1 MGIAL
6 QISDGLKLR
15 IEESVL
21 IDVLISVDLSPLTQR
36 VGDRFCTPLL

>member
-1 MGIAL
+1 MGIAP

-15 IEESVL
+15 IEESVV

-36 VGDRFCTPLL
+36 VGDRCCTPLL